1 MSSPGD
7 PLQFAA
13 LLRRHRLIAGLS
25 QEALAGRSG
34 LSIDAIR
41 AFERGRRRTP
51 RPETLSL
58 LMTALDLS
66 QAERISLVTA
76 VGTPNAPQ
84 APLHRVSGAIRS
96 MRGLPHPPGPLIGRE
111 REMVAAGR
119 LLLDNDGRL
128 LTLLGPGGVGKTRL
142 ALELLIRHENAFD
155 NGAAF
160 VGLAP
165 LRDPGLMPAAIAD
178 ALGLRETGQQDIW
191 AALLSHMRDRRILLA
206 LDNFEQIVD
215 AASLVGELLLACPH
229 LSILVTSR
237 RALNVRAEQRFPVQP
252 LATVPA
258 PASGL
263 DNPHL
268 SDIPAVRLFVARAKA
283 MQPDFHLEAANLETV
298 ASICDRLDGLPLA
311 IELAAARVA
320 LLSPVDLL
328 KRLIRCLPV
337 LTDGARD
344 LPHRQRTL
352 RATIDWSYELLTESE
367 RTLFRRLSVFARGC
381 TLEAAIRVCFAGEFH
396 DEEAMR
402 LLSSLVE
409 GSLLR
414 LKDDGRGD
422 PRIFMLETVRE
433 YAGERLEESD
443 EVVAVRRRHAMY
455 FLTLAERAESDLGSP
470 NQSPALE
477 QLEGELDN
485 LRAALTFGFDEDP
498 TIGLRLAASL
508 WQFWWSRGYLTEGRD
523 WLERF
528 LVNAVSSSS
537 PIAQARGLLGA
548 GCLAMQQSDWQAAR
562 IHLEAGLAVARSQTD
577 VPLTAW
583 FLRELGS
590 LFSYASSYWRA
601 IPLLEEALSTSRTL
615 DDSPGLEASLLSLAR
630 ILRSHGEYDHA
641 RTLLNEALSAA
652 LARHSSRSI
661 AAVRVVLGDIARYE
675 SNLTEATAEYT
686 IGLTAA
692 REAGHKSVEA
702 WALGGLGQVAL
713 WQGDL
718 PAATALLERALDMYR
733 ELGAIFNTGFVLHV
747 LGFASL
753 RAEDNIRAADLLR
766 EALTLRWQL
775 GVVADSADSLELLAI
790 IAVRWGR
797 SRLAVRLFAGA
808 DTARNVTGALLP
820 PIERAFKDEAI
831 HSLRLTLGEVP
842 FKEFWEEGREMPL
855 ESTVDEALTLTI
867 QKTPTTP
874 L

>member
-1 MSSPGD
+1 VSSPGG

-66 QAERISLVTA
+66 VAERASLVTA
-76 VGTPNAPQ
+76 IGTPTAPQ
-84 APLHRVSGAIRS
+84 APPHRVSGAIRS
-96 MRGLPHPPGPLIGRE
+96 MHGLPHPPGPLIGRE
-111 REMVAAGR
+111 REMVTAGR
-119 LLLDNDGRL
+119 LLFDNDGRL

-191 AALLSHMRDRRILLA
+191 AALLSHMRDRRILLV

-237 RALNVRAEQRFPVQP
+237 RALNLRAEQRFPVQP

-268 SDIPAVRLFVARAKA
+268 SDIPAVRLFAARAKA

-320 LLSPVDLL
+320 LLSPADLL

-367 RTLFRRLSVFARGC
+367 RILFRRLSVFARGC
-381 TLEAAIRVCFAGEFH
+381 TLEAAIKVCLEGEPH

-433 YAGERLEESD
+433 YADDLLEKSE
-443 EVVAVRRRHAMY
+443 EAVEIRRRHAAY
-455 FLTLAERAESDLGSP
+455 YTGLAERAEP
-470 NQSPALE
+470 NFEGPQQAASFE
-477 QLEGELDN
+477 QLDREHDN
-485 LRAALTFGFDEDP
+485 LRAALTFDQLADQDG
-498 TIGLRLAASL
+498 GLRLAASL
-508 WQFWWSRGYLTEGRD
+508 WQFWWARGHLSEGRD

-528 LVNAVSSSS
+528 LVLTSPSSKT
-537 PIAQARGLLGA
+537 QARGLLGA
-548 GCLAMQQSDWQAAR
+548 GCLAIQQGDWHPAR
-562 IHLEAGLAVARSQTD
+562 IHLEAGLALSREQED
-577 VPLTAW
+577 HRLTAW
-583 FLRELGS
+583 YLRELGS
-590 LFSYASSYWRA
+590 LLSYTSNYWPALPR
-601 IPLLEEALSTSRTL
+601 LEEALSISRSI
-615 DDSPGLEASLLSLAR
+615 DDPAGMEAALLNLAR
-630 ILRSHGEYDHA
+630 VLRSHGEYSRA
-641 RTLLNEALSAA
+641 RSLLKEALSAA
-652 LARHSSRSI
+652 IDRQSSRSI
-661 AAVRVVLGDIARYE
+661 AAVHVVLGDIARYE
-675 SNLTEATAEYT
+675 DDLQDAAAEYAS
-686 IGLTAA
+686 GLAA
-692 REAGHKSVEA
+692 AQAAGHTSYEA
-702 WALGGLGQVAL
+702 WARAGLGQVAL
-713 WQGDL
+713 WKGDTTR
-718 PAATALLERALDMYR
+718 AAALLESALATYR
-733 ELGAIFNTGFVLHV
+733 ELGSAHSIGFVQHS
-747 LGFASL
+747 LGLTAL
-753 RAEDNIRAADLLR
+753 RGGNDSHALDLLR

-775 GVVADSADSLELLAI
+775 GVRADTADSLELIAI
-790 IAVRWGR
+790 VAGR
-797 SRLAVRLFAGA
+797 SGRGRDAVRLFAGA
-808 DTARNVTGALLP
+808 GLARSEAEAVAP
-820 PIERAFKDEAI
+820 PIERAIVDEAVA
-831 HSLRLTLGEVP
+831 SLRLTLGETTFMEIWASGKAVMLDALV
-842 FKEFWEEGREMPL
+842 R
-855 ESTVDEALTLTI
+855 EALDLEIHDTLLHTG
-867 QKTPTTP
+867 
-874 L
+874 